1 MKISR
6 ISEKH
11 SVLDGRAEIYRTST
25 AGDVWQFRLYDAAA
39 KKHVRKSLKTRDLTA
54 ALEAAEALVL
64 EHSSGTSVR
73 AAKTQKRISAQ
84 HKVLDGLATIL
95 RTKASGDVWQ
105 FQMYV
110 QDEQKYYRKSL
121 KTRDLDSAL
130 EMARELGAELIG
142 KRRAGIK
149 IFGMSLQELVNEW
162 VEYKRSEVALGIMAG
177 ITAERLITIRSQLK
191 HLLEYK
197 GADTK
202 CSELGRD
209 SLFEY
214 RMWRR
219 TQKSNVSDVTI
230 RNEQATIN
238 ALAKY
243 AYRKGLLHF
252 DRFNFK
258 VLKIKAG
265 MVGKRDT
272 FRWEEYQRLYEF
284 MRHWVGKTAGAK
296 RQSEQEVAERQLI
309 RDYVLISA
317 NSGMR
322 VGELRQLT
330 WGDVTKIEKVTK
342 DGRVSHLAHLIVRAE
357 TSKVRNERRIVVRG
371 GEYFERLKERSQH
384 TGKYDLVFGRIGG
397 DGSETLDH
405 RVWKRRWYELMDGIG
420 IEDHQ
425 QRKLT
430 WYSLRHWMITQRIA
444 AGVDVI
450 DLAKITGTS
459 ISHIEGTYL
468 KYSLEMAREAALKSH
483 RFTEDGGIE
492 RF

>member
-1 MKISR
+1 MRVSR

-11 SVLDGRAEIYRTST
+11 SVLNGRAEIYRTST
-25 AGDVWQFRLYDAAA
+25 AGDVWQFRFYDLRT
-39 KKHVRKSLKTRDLTA
+39 KKQIRKSLKTRDLKA
-54 ALEAAEALVL
+54 ALEAAEEMVGDLA
-64 EHSSGTSVR
+64 GGKAT
-73 AAKTQKRISAQ
+73 KTQKRISSQ
-84 HKVLDGLATIL
+84 HKVLDGMATIY
-95 RTKASGDVWQ
+95 RTSASGDVWQ
-105 FQMYV
+105 FQMYF

-121 KTRDLDSAL
+121 RTRDLDSAL
-130 EMARELGAELIG
+130 EKARQLGADLIG
-142 KRRAGIK
+142 MKRQGIK
-149 IFGMSLQELVNEW
+149 IFGMSLQQLVDEW

-191 HLLEYK
+191 HLLAYK
-197 GADTK
+197 GAATK
-202 CSELGRD
+202 CAELERD
-209 SLFEY
+209 SLYEY

-258 VLKIKAG
+258 VLKIKGG

-272 FRWEEYQRLYEF
+272 FKWEEYQRLYEF
-284 MRHWVGKTAGAK
+284 MREWVDAKKGAEGA
-296 RQSEQEVAERQLI
+296 SEQEIAERLLI

-330 WGDVTKIEKVTK
+330 WGDVTKTEKTK
-342 DGRVSHLAHLIVRAE
+342 KGERAATLAHITVRAE
-357 TSKVRNERRIVVRG
+357 TSKVRDERRIIVRG
-371 GEYFERLKERSQH
+371 GEYFERLKERQTH
-384 TGKYDLVFGRIGG
+384 IGKNDLVFARIGG

-405 RVWKRRWYELMDGIG
+405 RVWKRRWYELMAGIG

-444 AGVDVI
+444 AGVNVV

-459 ISHIEGTYL
+459 ISHIEQTYL
-468 KYSLEMAREAALKSH
+468 KYSQEMAREAALKSF

-492 RF
+492 RY

>member
-39 KKHVRKSLKTRDLTA
+39 KNHVRKSLKTRDLTA

-64 EHSSGTSVR
+64 EYSGSKSDR

-105 FQMYV
+105 LQMYV
-110 QDEQKYYRKSL
+110 QEEQRYYRKSL

-130 EMARELGAELIG
+130 EMAREIGAELIG

-149 IFGMSLQELVNEW
+149 IFGMSLRQLVDEW

-238 ALAKY
+238 ALAV
-243 AYRKGLLHF
+243 
-252 DRFNFK
+252 D
-258 VLKIKAG
+258 
-265 MVGKRDT
+265 
-272 FRWEEYQRLYEF
+272 FR
-284 MRHWVGKTAGAK
+284 
-296 RQSEQEVAERQLI
+296 
-309 RDYVLISA
+309 
-317 NSGMR
+317 
-322 VGELRQLT
+322 
-330 WGDVTKIEKVTK
+330 
-342 DGRVSHLAHLIVRAE
+342 
-357 TSKVRNERRIVVRG
+357 
-371 GEYFERLKERSQH
+371 
-384 TGKYDLVFGRIGG
+384 
-397 DGSETLDH
+397 
-405 RVWKRRWYELMDGIG
+405 
-420 IEDHQ
+420 
-425 QRKLT
+425 
-430 WYSLRHWMITQRIA
+430 
-444 AGVDVI
+444 
-450 DLAKITGTS
+450 
-459 ISHIEGTYL
+459 
-468 KYSLEMAREAALKSH
+468 
-483 RFTEDGGIE
+483 
-492 RF
+492 